1 MWNYKNNLLKCRLS
15 VWLMKKKEWLLFL
28 SDRKSV
34 FNKTNNFITWVI
46 CKFSSVTQSY
56 QTLCDS
62 MGILFPACAS
72 FSPAFLMMYAA
83 YKLNKQS
90 YNIQPWRTP
99 FQIWKQSVVSCP
111 VLTAASWPAYR
122 FLKRQI
128 RWSGIPISFRIFHS
142 LLWSTQ
148 SKVLA

>member
-83 YKLNKQS
+83 YKLNKQGEWPKERRWQELATS
-90 YNIQPWRTP
+90 TLFFSPMFFLFFFLRKQLEKYYLSTGRRIEPP
-99 FQIWKQSVVSCP
+99 DIW
-111 VLTAASWPAYR
+111 
-122 FLKRQI
+122 I
-128 RWSGIPISFRIFHS
+128 
-142 LLWSTQ
+142 
-148 SKVLA
+148 